1 MSIYSKDISLFYD
14 EKEIL
19 KDISIEIREG
29 KITTLLGPNGA
40 GKSSFLNI
48 ISGDL
53 DFYNGEVLYNQRNL
67 TEINIQEKAF
77 LRSVMA
83 QSQPI
88 VFDFSV
94 KEIVEMGWLEKGN
107 IKYSDNFKT
116 ALNEVLIDCDIDYLK
131 NRKFNT
137 LSGGEQRRVHFARSL
152 LQLWRESNSVDPC
165 YLMLD
170 EPTSNLDLFHQ
181 IKMMNAIKKLSNEG
195 VGIFMILHDLNLAFK
210 YSDYIAILKNGKI
223 VSFGEPMSII
233 NDDILSNT
241 FGVKIQVNKKDDNI
255 FINYV

>member
-1 MSIYSKDISLFYD
+1 MSIHSKDISLFYD

-67 TEINIQEKAF
+67 KEINIQEKAF

-107 IKYSDNFKT
+107 IKYSDNFKA

-181 IKMMNAIKKLSNEG
+181 IKMMNAIKKLSTEG
-195 VGIFMILHDLNLAFK
+195 FGIFMILHDLNLAFK

-223 VSFGEPMSII
+223 ISFGEPKSII
-233 NDDILSNT
+233 NDDVLSSA

>member
-1 MSIYSKDISLFYD
+1 MSISSKNISLFYD
-14 EKEIL
+14 EKQIL
-19 KDISIEIREG
+19 KDISIEIKEG

-53 DFYNGEVLYNQRNL
+53 DFYNGDVFYNQRNL
-67 TEINIQEKAF
+67 AEINIQEKAF

-88 VFDFSV
+88 V
-94 KEIVEMGWLEKGN
+94 EMGWLEKGD
-107 IKYSDNFKT
+107 IKYSNNFKT
-116 ALNEVLIDCDIDYLK
+116 ALKEILTECDIDYLK

-152 LQLWRESNSVDPC
+152 LQLWRESNSADPC

-181 IKMMNAIKKLSNEG
+181 IKMMNAIKKLSIEG

-223 VSFGEPMSII
+223 VNFGEPMSII
-233 NDDILSNT
+233 NDDVLSNT

>member
-1 MSIYSKDISLFYD
+1 MSIYSKDIALFYD

-67 TEINIQEKAF
+67 KEINIQEKAF

-116 ALNEVLIDCDIDYLK
+116 ALNEVLIECDIDYLK

-181 IKMMNAIKKLSNEG
+181 IKMMNAIKKLSTKG
-195 VGIFMILHDLNLAFK
+195 FGIFMILHDLNLAFK

-223 VSFGEPMSII
+223 ISFGEPKSII
-233 NDDILSNT
+233 NDDVLSSA

>member
-1 MSIYSKDISLFYD
+1 MSINSKNISLFYD

-19 KDISIEIREG
+19 KDISIEIKEG

-53 DFYNGEVLYNQRNL
+53 DFYNGDVFYNQRNL
-67 TEINIQEKAF
+67 AEINIQEKAF

-83 QSQPI
+83 QSQAI

-94 KEIVEMGWLEKGN
+94 KEIVEMGWF
-107 IKYSDNFKT
+107 IKYSYNFKT
-116 ALNEVLIDCDIDYLK
+116 ALKEILEECDIDYLK

-152 LQLWRESNSVDPC
+152 LQLWRSTQ
-165 YLMLD
+165 L
-170 EPTSNLDLFHQ
+170 
-181 IKMMNAIKKLSNEG
+181 
-195 VGIFMILHDLNLAFK
+195 ILV
-210 YSDYIAILKNGKI
+210 I
-223 VSFGEPMSII
+223 
-233 NDDILSNT
+233 
-241 FGVKIQVNKKDDNI
+241 
-255 FINYV
+255 

>member
-1 MSIYSKDISLFYD
+1 MSIYSKDIALFYD

-67 TEINIQEKAF
+67 KEINIQEKAF

-181 IKMMNAIKKLSNEG
+181 IKMMNAIKKLSTEG
-195 VGIFMILHDLNLAFK
+195 IGIFMILHDLNLAFK

-223 VSFGEPMSII
+223 ISFGEPKSII
-233 NDDILSNT
+233 NDDVLSSA

>member
-1 MSIYSKDISLFYD
+1 
-14 EKEIL
+14 
-19 KDISIEIREG
+19 
-29 KITTLLGPNGA
+29 
-40 GKSSFLNI
+40 
-48 ISGDL
+48 
-53 DFYNGEVLYNQRNL
+53 
-67 TEINIQEKAF
+67 
-77 LRSVMA
+77 
-83 QSQPI
+83 
-88 VFDFSV
+88 
-94 KEIVEMGWLEKGN
+94 
-107 IKYSDNFKT
+107 
-116 ALNEVLIDCDIDYLK
+116 
-131 NRKFNT
+131 
-137 LSGGEQRRVHFARSL
+137 
-152 LQLWRESNSVDPC
+152 
-165 YLMLD
+165 MLD

>member
-67 TEINIQEKAF
+67 KEINIQEKAF

-223 VSFGEPMSII
+223 VTFGEPMSII

>member
-1 MSIYSKDISLFYD
+1 MSIYSKDIALFYD

-67 TEINIQEKAF
+67 KEINIQEKAF

-181 IKMMNAIKKLSNEG
+181 IKMMNAIKKLSTEG
-195 VGIFMILHDLNLAFK
+195 FGIFMILHDLNLAFK

-223 VSFGEPMSII
+223 ISFGEPKSII
-233 NDDILSNT
+233 NDDVLSSA

>member
-67 TEINIQEKAF
+67 KEINIQEKAF

-131 NRKFNT
+131 NREFNT

-181 IKMMNAIKKLSNEG
+181 IKMMNAIKKLSTEG
-195 VGIFMILHDLNLAFK
+195 FGIFMILHDLNLAFK

-223 VSFGEPMSII
+223 ISFGEPKSII
-233 NDDILSNT
+233 NDDVLSSA

>member
-67 TEINIQEKAF
+67 KEINIQEKAF
-77 LRSVMA
+77 FRSVMA

-181 IKMMNAIKKLSNEG
+181 IKMMNAIKKLSTEG
-195 VGIFMILHDLNLAFK
+195 IGIFMILHDLNLAFK

-223 VSFGEPMSII
+223 ISFGEPKSII
-233 NDDILSNT
+233 NDDVLSSA

>member
-1 MSIYSKDISLFYD
+1 MSINSKNISLFYD

-19 KDISIEIREG
+19 KDISIEIKEG

-53 DFYNGEVLYNQRNL
+53 DFYNGDVFYNQRNL
-67 TEINIQEKAF
+67 AEINIQEKAF

-83 QSQPI
+83 QSQAI

-94 KEIVEMGWLEKGN
+94 KEIVEMGWLEKGD
-107 IKYSDNFKT
+107 IKYS
-116 ALNEVLIDCDIDYLK
+116 Y
-131 NRKFNT
+131 RKFNT

>member
-1 MSIYSKDISLFYD
+1 MSINSKNISLFYD

-19 KDISIEIREG
+19 KDISIEIKEG

-53 DFYNGEVLYNQRNL
+53 DFYNGDVFYNKRNL
-67 TEINIQEKAF
+67 AEINIQEKAF
-77 LRSVMA
+77 LRSVMS

-94 KEIVEMGWLEKGN
+94 KEIVEMGWLEKGD
-107 IKYSDNFKT
+107 IKYSNNFKT
-116 ALNEVLIDCDIDYLK
+116 ALKEILKDCDIDYLK

-152 LQLWRESNSVDPC
+152 LQLWRESNAVDPC

-181 IKMMNAIKKLSNEG
+181 IKMMNAIKKLSTEG

-223 VSFGEPMSII
+223 VTFGEPMSII